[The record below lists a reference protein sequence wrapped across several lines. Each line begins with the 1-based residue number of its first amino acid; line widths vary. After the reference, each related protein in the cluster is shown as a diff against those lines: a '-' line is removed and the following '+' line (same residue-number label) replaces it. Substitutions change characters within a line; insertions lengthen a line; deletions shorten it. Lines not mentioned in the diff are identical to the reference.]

1 MDNKLAPLLRSLA
14 GFVGLGALGY
24 LAAVV
29 WAGSDATWAAAAR
42 LDAAALVAGTAAASA
57 GYFVRWARWRWMM
70 RCLGHRV
77 PMGYELRVYLSGLA
91 LTSSPAKL
99 GETVRSVFLTRH
111 GVRVADSLA
120 AFFADRLGDVIGV
133 ALLGVL
139 AAAWVGG
146 RLPVLETLAALL
158 LQLSFLLR
166 AGVRGRRWPAWMTAL
181 QQRGRAGRWL
191 AAVAFPAA
199 SWARLWSPASV
210 PGLVA
215 AALLAYGVQALVFAH
230 FVAVVALPLP
240 VLQCVAIYAS
250 ATLIGAASMVPAG
263 LGVMEAALALQL
275 MQAGATA
282 DAAVAVALLTR
293 LSTLW
298 FGLLLGAL
306 SLLSLAI
313 ERATVPPVGGV
324 GRADG

>member
-1 MDNKLAPLLRSLA
+1 MDKLAPLLRSLA
-14 GFVGLGALGY
+14 VFVGLGALGY

-42 LDAAALVAGTAAASA
+42 LDAAALVAGTVLASA

-70 RCLGHRV
+70 RSFGHRI
-77 PMGYELRVYLSGLA
+77 PMGHELRVYLSGLA

-99 GETVRSVFLTRH
+99 GETVRSVFLLRH

-120 AFFADRLGDVIGV
+120 AFFADRLADVIGV
-133 ALLGVL
+133 ALLGAL
-139 AAAWVGG
+139 AAVWVGG
-146 RLPVLETLAALL
+146 RLPLLEALAALAL
-158 LQLSFLLR
+158 LLPFVLR
-166 AGVRGRRWPAWMTAL
+166 AAVRGRRWPAWMAAL

-199 SWARLWSPASV
+199 SWARLWSPARL
-210 PGLVA
+210 PGFAA
-215 AALLAYGVQALVFAH
+215 AALLAYGLQALVFAH
-230 FVAVVALPLP
+230 YVAVVALPLP
-240 VLQCVAIYAS
+240 VLQCVAIFAS

-275 MQAGATA
+275 TQAGASA

-306 SLLSLAI
+306 ALLSLGA
-313 ERATVPPVGGV
+313 EPAGVPPGRGV
-324 GRADG
+324 EPADG